1 MTIYLDVLLD
11 HNGIIKFVDFG
22 AAKVAVRNKTVMK
35 TVQGTRIN
43 SLTGTPMYMSPEV
56 IKGEKTGRRG
66 AMDIWSLGCVILEM
80 ATGRRPWQS
89 DNEWAVMFQIGVAT
103 KHPPLPD
110 PSQLSPAG
118 IDFIR
123 KCLEIDPGDRPSAE
137 DLLEHEWLRALVADI
152 GYENQKY
159 EEEMALAAQAAVSLL
174 CKQSLHCV

>member
-1 MTIYLDVLLD
+1 M
-11 HNGIIKFVDFG
+11 
-22 AAKVAVRNKTVMK
+22 
-35 TVQGTRIN
+35 N

-56 IKGEKTGRRG
+56 IKGEKQGSPC

-118 IDFIR
+118 IDFVR
-123 KCLEIDPGDRPSAE
+123 RCLEINPEERPSAE
-137 DLLEHEWLRALVADI
+137 ELLEHEWLRSLVADI

-159 EEEMALAAQAAVSLL
+159 EEEMALAAQAAVSTEIGFVRLFL
-174 CKQSLHCV
+174 IPCQDVASRANNEDIVSPSGDFDVQSPGIE